1 MYSVGE
7 FAKLINK
14 SVRTLQRWD
23 ALGILKSNR
32 TTTDRRYYTEL
43 QLQQYKGLCL
53 NESSYNIAYCRVS
66 SKGQSNDLKN
76 QKEFISQFAL
86 NSGIEI
92 DDWMIDIGSGLNFKR
107 KNFNQLMNLVEH
119 GKIKTIIVAH
129 RDRLVRFGYEWFEQ
143 FCVNHG
149 VKILL
154 INNDKLSPEQELVQD
169 LISIIHVFSCRIY
182 GLRKYKKTIKEDVDL
197 C

>member
-23 ALGILKSNR
+23 TQNILKANR
-32 TTTDRRYYTEL
+32 TTTDRRYYTEQ
-43 QLQQYKGLCL
+43 QLQQYKGLCS
-53 NESSYNIAYCRVS
+53 NENSCNIAYCRVS
-66 SKGQSNDLKN
+66 SRGQIDDLKN
-76 QKEFISQFAL
+76 QREYISTFSL
-86 NSGIEI
+86 NAGISI
-92 DDWMIDIGSGLNFKR
+92 DEWYIDIGSGLNFKR
-107 KNFNQLMNLVEH
+107 KNFNKLINLVEH
-119 GKIKTIIVAH
+119 GKIKTIIIAH
-129 RDRLVRFGYEWFEQ
+129 KDRLVRFGYEWFEQ

-169 LISIIHVFSCRIY
+169 LISVIHVFSCRIY